1 MINIRCFA
9 VLCLAWA
16 SSGLL
21 HLRVAAVEFFKF
33 QLAVLG
39 LVQFEKSQLFR
50 NVVEDCRHW
59 CSEVVELDNLA
70 LAKSQVSNA

>member
-1 MINIRCFA
+1 MINIRCSA
-9 VLCLAWA
+9 VLCLALV

-39 LVQFEKSQLFR
+39 LVQLEKSQLLR
-50 NVVEDCRHW
+50 DIVEDCRHW

-70 LAKSQVSNA
+70 LTKSQVSNA